1 MTENTSSITTMRWRA
16 PATMKRKRINGVL
29 RASIANR
36 VTRRGPSSMTLVAT
50 IQALRCTILS
60 TLRKRRPLLL
70 R

>member
-1 MTENTSSITTMRWRA
+1 MTVNTSSITTMMWRA

-29 RASIANR
+29 RVSTVNR
-36 VTRRGPSSMTLVAT
+36 DTGRGLSSMTLVAT